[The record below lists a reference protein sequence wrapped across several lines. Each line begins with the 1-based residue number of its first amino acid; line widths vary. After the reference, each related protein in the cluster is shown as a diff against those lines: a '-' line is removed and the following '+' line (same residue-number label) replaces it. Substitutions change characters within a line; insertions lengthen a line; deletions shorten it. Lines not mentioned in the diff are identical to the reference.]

1 MTERYEPPFSMTE
14 NMMNMVIEIG
24 ELTGQITAHN
34 QLSTNPRL
42 RRENRIKTIHS
53 SLAIEDNTLSLG
65 QVTAVIEG
73 KKGIGTAAG
82 YTGSQKMLMK
92 LMRDYRIWTRTP

>member
-53 SLAIEDNTLSLG
+53 SLAIEDNTPVLRAG
-65 QVTAVIEG
+65 YGCHRGE
-73 KKGIGTAAG
+73 KGIGTAAG
-82 YTGSQKMLMK
+82 YTGSQKCL
-92 LMRDYRIWTRTP
+92 

>member
-42 RRENRIKTIHS
+42 RREMNQRRSIPLWRLRQHPQLKI
-53 SLAIEDNTLSLG
+53 
-65 QVTAVIEG
+65 
-73 KKGIGTAAG
+73 
-82 YTGSQKMLMK
+82 
-92 LMRDYRIWTRTP
+92 